1 VTEAAYF
8 LSKEAEKILAP
19 YVQALIGAKEPPEIS
34 SPFFAASWDYAFGK
48 LLVDLKL
55 TLKAR
60 IYGKVSDQTLADIR
74 KSLENGVVVALLV
87 PPRLYLL
94 FPWDISWDGTLE
106 SLESFYS
113 LPSVLVPE
121 EVLEQVWELYQRMTN

>member
-1 VTEAAYF
+1 VREAAYF
-8 LSKEAEKILAP
+8 WSKDAEKILAP
-19 YVQALIGAKEPPEIS
+19 YVQLLVGADKLPEIS
-34 SPFFAASWDYAFGK
+34 SPISATPWDYAFND

-74 KSLENGVVVALLV
+74 KSLENGVLVALLV

-94 FPWDISWDGTLE
+94 QAWDISWDGNVE
-106 SLESFYS
+106 SLHTRPSIL
-113 LPSVLVPE
+113 LPKS
-121 EVLEQVWELYQRMTN
+121 VLEQVWSIYERMTN